1 MVIGS
6 NRQKSIA
13 IKHGILP
20 RVLTLLGDAQ
30 LSEEARRE
38 ACVVLGSLVKGT
50 EENVSAVVDACSVPV
65 LVSGKLLTT
74 LNINWITLCL
84 K

>member
-13 IKHGILP
+13 IKQGILP
-20 RVLTLLGDAQ
+20 RILTLLGDVQ
-30 LSEEARRE
+30 LSEDIRRE
-38 ACVVLGSLVKGT
+38 SCIVLGSLVKGT

-65 LVSGKLLTT
+65 LVKGTV
-74 LNINWITLCL
+74 I
-84 K
+84 

>member
-13 IKHGILP
+13 IKQGILP
-20 RVLTLLGDAQ
+20 RILTLLGDVQ
-30 LSEEARRE
+30 LSDEIRKE

-50 EENVSAVVDACSVPV
+50 EENVSAVVDACSIPV
-65 LVSGKLLTT
+65 LIRGILETGAKYVE
-74 LNINWITLCL
+74 CHA
-84 K
+84 